1 MSYTTIGDIIIQID
15 ITEDNLI
22 FEIVEDC
29 IDAKLVEDV
38 IDVNIVEESL
48 NVDLVEDVFTINLV
62 EDHIDVSLDDCCIS
76 PPSGGGGD
84 TSATEIYNCDGTL
97 VVGDLVYPSL
107 AISKYVFKANNNNTE
122 SPVIGIVTKIPSDTT
137 VEVSHL
143 GFFDVQEVLEMGKMV
158 FVSETGSF
166 TSAVMM
172 KNYLQ
177 ILGIAITNNSVYLN
191 PELRRC
197 RRLNLYEL

>member
-15 ITEDNLI
+15 IVQDELQFD
-22 FEIVEDC
+22 IVEDC
-29 IDAKLVEDV
+29 IDAKLVEDH
-38 IDVNIVEESL
+38 IDVDIVEESL
-48 NVDLVEDVFTINLV
+48 NVNLVEDVFSINLV
-62 EDHIDVSLDDCCIS
+62 EDHIDVSLDDGCIC
-76 PPSGGGGD
+76 PPSGGGD
-84 TSATEIYNCDGTL
+84 TSATSIYNCDGSL

-107 AISKYVFKANNNNTE
+107 AISKYVFKANDNNTE
-122 SPVIGIVTKIPSDTT
+122 SAVIGICTKIISATT

-197 RRLNLYEL
+197 KRLNLYEL